1 MTRFMAVARESQTPQ
16 RNTGL
21 EHGVEGSLLL
31 RKNKYEITTEYP
43 LFFTRELAE
52 YFCLVFLVREMS
64 LEMRSSTV
72 CADAVDA
79 LLESLTRVVV
89 EHRTRHTQSA
99 LASRLTRLLDTQKVC
114 TLAKTPMQRMRECR
128 AALSHLD
135 TCGWNRSFHQRQF
148 HEDFLKACTRTFWK
162 LEPPGSFAKMHQKVL
177 QENSWEHLAQEVLIS
192 TPRRFG
198 KTISVSMFAAAMLFA
213 ALAVELS
220 IYSTC
225 KRISQKLLRGVVK
238 FFYEICQQDL
248 KKHNFHVRR
257 QNMEEIVLCGP
268 EGERDVRIVNSYPSK
283 VWCPPFSVI
292 YRMLHVTAT
301 HTTASVA

>member
-1 MTRFMAVARESQTPQ
+1 MMLSRNSVDLVSLYGIVAMNGERETPQ

-21 EHGVEGSLLL
+21 EHGVYTLLL

-52 YFCLVFLVREMS
+52 YFRLVFLVREMS

-135 TCGWNRSFHQRQF
+135 TCGWNHSFHQRQF
-148 HEDFLKACTRTFWK
+148 H
-162 LEPPGSFAKMHQKVL
+162 Q
-177 QENSWEHLAQEVLIS
+177 Q
-192 TPRRFG
+192 
-198 KTISVSMFAAAMLFA
+198 
-213 ALAVELS
+213 LS
-220 IYSTC
+220 
-225 KRISQKLLRGVVK
+225 
-238 FFYEICQQDL
+238 
-248 KKHNFHVRR
+248 
-257 QNMEEIVLCGP
+257 
-268 EGERDVRIVNSYPSK
+268 
-283 VWCPPFSVI
+283 
-292 YRMLHVTAT
+292 
-301 HTTASVA
+301 